1 LLQEQAQSLRQE
13 PPIAPGTLDPDKPPK
28 RRLAEF
34 TGESTSRVIKD
45 NHGTFILNKTVI
57 LLGLL
62 TGGLYSAACLAEQS
76 ARPDSLTLSNFQ
88 FGPENRWAFS
98 HIREVLPTVNIEHD
112 DDRVLVLERSSN
124 LVNDFSIPFE
134 GREQSIDEIVQ
145 SQFIDGLLVLKNGD
159 IIFEHYYGELTAAR
173 PHLMNSVSKSVVGL
187 LAGKLAGDGVIDLSR
202 PVSHYVAALAKSGW
216 GPDSLR
222 KVLDMKDG
230 SDYTEDYPDFTT
242 TFRIQDCAVGWTEA
256 DYCPKNGPRGG
267 YEFFPTIGRNE
278 ARLNKF
284 SYRSGS
290 TDVLGWVLEEA
301 TGQPLAELISTHI
314 WKPMGAEFDA
324 FITVDES
331 GFVLADHGMNST
343 LRDLGRLGLLV
354 LNKGVVFGQQVVPA
368 DFIED
373 LHAQP
378 GDPTWPYPS
387 KDDLEP
393 YYRSF
398 WWGKGND
405 ERDLSG
411 SGIHGQTVVVAPEAG
426 IVIALYSTWPRA
438 DGDNSKQYWGQN
450 EELMDAV
457 VARFR

>member
-1 LLQEQAQSLRQE
+1 M
-13 PPIAPGTLDPDKPPK
+13 
-28 RRLAEF
+28 
-34 TGESTSRVIKD
+34 
-45 NHGTFILNKTVI
+45 NKAVV

-62 TGGLYSAACLAEQS
+62 TGIFYNVSCLAEKS
-76 ARPDSLTLSNFQ
+76 ARPENLTLSNFQ
-88 FGPENRWAFS
+88 FGPVNRWAFS
-98 HIREVLPTVNIEHD
+98 HLREVLPTVNIEHD
-112 DDRVLVLERSSN
+112 SNHVLVLERSRDF
-124 LVNDFSIPFE
+124 VQDFSIPFE

-145 SQFIDGLLVLKNGD
+145 SQFIDGLLVLKDGD
-159 IIFEHYYGELTAAR
+159 IIFEHYNGHLTAAR

-187 LAGKLAGDGVIDLSR
+187 LAGKLADEGIIDLAR
-202 PVSHYVAALAKSGW
+202 PVSHYVPALAKSGW

-230 SDYTEDYPDFTT
+230 SDYTEDYPDFST
-242 TFRIQDCAVGWTEA
+242 TFRIQDCAIGWTKA
-256 DYCPKNGPRGG
+256 DYCPQNGPGGG

-278 ARLNKF
+278 AKLDKF

-343 LRDLGRLGLLV
+343 LRDLGRVGLLV
-354 LNKGVVFGQQVVPA
+354 LNKGMAFDRQVVPSS
-368 DFIED
+368 FIED
-373 LHAQP
+373 MHAQP
-378 GDPTWPYPS
+378 GDPTWPYES
-387 KDDLEP
+387 SDDLEP

-411 SGIHGQTVVVAPEAG
+411 SGIHGQTIRVAPKAG

-438 DGDNSKQYWGQN
+438 DGDNTQQYWSAN
-450 EELMDAV
+450 EELMDAL

>member
-1 LLQEQAQSLRQE
+1 M
-13 PPIAPGTLDPDKPPK
+13 
-28 RRLAEF
+28 
-34 TGESTSRVIKD
+34 
-45 NHGTFILNKTVI
+45 NKTI
-57 LLGLL
+57 MRLGLL
-62 TGGLYSAACLAEQS
+62 TGILYSVASLAQQS
-76 ARPDSLTLSNFQ
+76 PRPETLTLSNFQ

-112 DDRVLVLERSSN
+112 SDRILVLERSRN
-124 LVNDFSIPFE
+124 FIDNFSIPFE

-145 SQFIDGLLVLKNGD
+145 SQFIDGLVVLKDGD
-159 IIFEHYYGELTAAR
+159 IIFEQYYGHLTAER

-187 LAGKLAGDGVIDLSR
+187 LAGKLADDRVIDLAMR
-202 PVSHYVAALAKSGW
+202 VSHYVPALAKSGW

-222 KVLDMKDG
+222 TLLDMRDG
-230 SDYTEDYPDFTT
+230 SNYTEDHPDFST
-242 TFRIQDCAVGWTEA
+242 TFRIQDCAVGWTDA
-256 DYCPKNGPRGG
+256 DYCPENGPRGG

-278 ARLNKF
+278 AKLDKF
-284 SYRSGS
+284 AYRSGS

-301 TGQPLAELISTHI
+301 TGLPLAELISMHI

-343 LRDLGRLGLLV
+343 LRDLGRVGLLV
-354 LNKGVVFGQQVVPA
+354 LNKGMALGQQVVPA

-373 LHAQP
+373 MHAQP
-378 GDPTWPYPS
+378 GDPTWPYAS
-387 KDDLEP
+387 TDDVEP

-398 WWGKGND
+398 WWGEGND

-411 SGIHGQTVVVAPEAG
+411 SGIHGQTLYVAPEAG

-438 DGDNSKQYWGQN
+438 DGDNNKQYWGAN
-450 EELMDAV
+450 EGLMDAV